1 MANSIALLFL
11 SLALCFLLPSP
22 SLAQFGFGQQGFGQ
36 PWLSQRR
43 LGYRSQCQ
51 LERLAALEP
60 TRRVPSE
67 AGFTEYFDQFHEQ
80 LQCAGVVAYR
90 RTIQPRGLVLP
101 YYSDAPRLVY
111 IVQGRGISGTVIP
124 GCPES
129 FQSLRQGFEQQW
141 EEEVES
147 QSQQRFR
154 DEHQR
159 VQFFREGDVLAYPAG
174 VANWVYNNG
183 EVPIVAIAVA
193 DTSSNANQLDRQH
206 RQFLLAGR
214 ERQSHEQIAQAEERF
229 QQQKG
234 NNLLSGFELELLA
247 EAMGVDKE
255 VVRKIQNLNDNRG
268 DIVHVEKGLQMLE
281 PQRHAEQEAQEQE
294 REERE
299 ETTQERRW
307 GSSCERSN
315 GLEETYCTLK
325 NRQNI
330 ANPTL
335 ADYYNPRAGRLT
347 SLNVQKLPIL
357 RFIQLSAERGVLR
370 RNAIQPPHW
379 NINAHSIMYVVRG
392 SGRLQVVGHQGRTV
406 FDGELRQGQLLVI
419 PQQHIVIKKAQS
431 EQFEWIS
438 FKTNENA
445 LVSHIVG
452 KTSVLRG
459 IPVEVLMNSY
469 RVSREEARRLKFNR
483 GNEIA
488 IFSPR
493 QEREQQQGSVLNS
506 VKELITG
513 VFMA

>member
-1 MANSIALLFL
+1 MPIMANSTALLLL
-11 SLALCFLLPSP
+11 SLALCFLP
-22 SLAQFGFGQQGFGQ
+22 SLAQFSFGQQGSGQ
-36 PWLSQRR
+36 PLLSQRR

-101 YYSDAPRLVY
+101 YYSNAPKLVY
-111 IVQGRGISGTVIP
+111 IIQGRGISGTVIP

-129 FQSLRQGFEQQW
+129 FQSLRQSFEQQW

-147 QSQQRFR
+147 QSQRFR
-154 DEHQR
+154 DEHQK

-183 EVPIVAIAVA
+183 EVPIIAIAVA

-214 ERQSHEQIAQAEERF
+214 ERRSQEQSAPAEERI

-247 EAMGVDKE
+247 EALGVDKE
-255 VVRKIQNLNDNRG
+255 VARKIQNLNDDNRG
-268 DIVHVEKGLQMLE
+268 DIVRVEKGLQTLE
-281 PQRHAEQEAQEQE
+281 PQRRAEQEAREQE
-294 REERE
+294 REESE
-299 ETTQERRW
+299 ETRE
-307 GSSCERSN
+307 N

-330 ANPTL
+330 ANPSL

-347 SLNVQKLPIL
+347 SLNIQKLPIL

-392 SGRLQVVGHQGRTV
+392 SGRLQVVGHRGRTV
-406 FDGELRQGQLLVI
+406 FDGELRQGQLLVV
-419 PQQHIVIKKAQS
+419 PQQHVVVKKAQS

-445 LVSHIVG
+445 LASHIVG
-452 KTSVLRG
+452 KASLLRG

-469 RVSREEARRLKFNR
+469 RISREEARRVKFNR

-493 QEREQQQGSVLNS
+493 RENEELRNVLESV
-506 VKELITG
+506 
-513 VFMA
+513 A

>member
-11 SLALCFLLPSP
+11 SLALCFLLPAP
-22 SLAQFGFGQQGFGQ
+22 SLAQFGFSFGQ

-183 EVPIVAIAVA
+183 EVPIVAITVA

-214 ERQSHEQIAQAEERF
+214 ERQSQEQIAQAEERF

-299 ETTQERRW
+299 ETTQERSW

>member
-1 MANSIALLFL
+1 MANSTALLLL
-11 SLALCFLLPSP
+11 SLALCFLP
-22 SLAQFGFGQQGFGQ
+22 SLAQFSFGQQGSGQ
-36 PWLSQRR
+36 PLLTQRR

-90 RTIQPRGLVLP
+90 RTVQPRGLVLP
-101 YYSDAPRLVY
+101 YYSNAPKLVY

-129 FQSLRQGFEQQW
+129 FQSLRQSFEQQW
-141 EEEVES
+141 EEEVDS
-147 QSQQRFR
+147 QSQRFR

-183 EVPIVAIAVA
+183 EVPIIAIAVV

-214 ERQSHEQIAQAEERF
+214 ERQLQEQSAQEAEERF

-234 NNLLSGFELELLA
+234 NNLLSGFEVELLA

-255 VVRKIQNLNDNRG
+255 VVRKIQNLNDDRG
-268 DIVHVEKGLQMLE
+268 DIVRVERGLQMLE
-281 PQRHAEQEAQEQE
+281 PQRRAAEQEAREQE

-299 ETTQERRW
+299 ETQERR
-307 GSSCERSN
+307 GSSSCERN

-325 NRQNI
+325 NRLNI

-347 SLNVQKLPIL
+347 SLNIQKLPIL

-379 NINAHSIMYVVRG
+379 NINAHSVMYVVRG
-392 SGRLQVVGHQGRTV
+392 SGRVQVVGHRGRTV

-419 PQQHIVIKKAQS
+419 PQQHIVVKKAES

-445 LVSHIVG
+445 LASHVVG
-452 KTSVLRG
+452 KASLLRG

-469 RVSREEARRLKFNR
+469 RISREEARRLKFNR

-493 QEREQQQGSVLNS
+493 QEKGRVD
-506 VKELITG
+506 
-513 VFMA
+513 